1 MSKTKQIVAAAKS
14 RLGEA
19 TKAFKKASLAKKAGS
34 IAGVGASLALAK
46 KGGSAAVK
54 TVRKH
59 PVGTAVATAALAA
72 VGAAVY
78 AVRKKKAAGSK
89 PAAKKAAARTATKK
103 VAKAAPKKATVRKAA
118 TKKAAAKKVGGR

>member
-1 MSKTKQIVAAAKS
+1 MSKTRKIVSAAKA

-19 TKAFKKASLAKKAGS
+19 TEAFKKASLAKKAGG

-78 AVRKKKAAGSK
+78 AARKKKAGAAK
-89 PAAKKAAARTATKK
+89 PAAKKATA
-103 VAKAAPKKATVRKAA
+103 KKARSEEHTSELQSRENLVCRLLLEQKKSQRA
-118 TKKAAAKKVGGR
+118 T